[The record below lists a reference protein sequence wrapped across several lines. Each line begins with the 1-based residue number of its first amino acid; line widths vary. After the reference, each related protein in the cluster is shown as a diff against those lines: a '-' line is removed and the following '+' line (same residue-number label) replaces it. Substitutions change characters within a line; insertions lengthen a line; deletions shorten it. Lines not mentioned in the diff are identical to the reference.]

1 MIVYYNVVV
10 VRKEY
15 VMDSTKT
22 LTVDVIN
29 ARRILRFC
37 PYYDDIINYD
47 ILSNE
52 NNRSLIVIKKNNE
65 SSKVVN
71 YAKLLKQ
78 SENRKKKLNLK

>member
-1 MIVYYNVVV
+1 MN
-10 VRKEY
+10 
-15 VMDSTKT
+15 STKT
-22 LTVDVIN
+22 LTFDVIN
-29 ARRILRFC
+29 ARRILKFC

>member
-1 MIVYYNVVV
+1 
-10 VRKEY
+10 
-15 VMDSTKT
+15 MDSTKT

>member
-1 MIVYYNVVV
+1 
-10 VRKEY
+10 
-15 VMDSTKT
+15 MDSTKT

-78 SENRKKKLNLK
+78 SDNRRKKLNLK